1 MRDIRTKKTRNLSA
15 IGSKNSPNFD
25 SSDFLL
31 AKAPSNASLREP
43 NTKRTTAKITD
54 VVESKK
60 VKSIQILQRRILIV
74 LILLEN
80 IPLVFICP
88 FLNKTNSYNMSIS

>member
-43 NTKRTTAKITD
+43 NTKRTTAEITD

-60 VKSIQILQRRILIV
+60 SKVDTNIAKKNLDNVNIV
-74 LILLEN
+74 GKYTISFYLPLLEQN
-80 IPLVFICP
+80 
-88 FLNKTNSYNMSIS
+88 

>member
-60 VKSIQILQRRILIV
+60 SKVDTNIAKKNHDNFKIV
-74 LILLEN
+74 GNYTISFYLPLLEQN
-80 IPLVFICP
+80 
-88 FLNKTNSYNMSIS
+88 